1 MDSFRK
7 LLPRNVHSR
16 HPGALNPSM
25 NLTPSLKYQALAFS
39 ELHLWTRCYS
49 ERSRRTFS
57 CSPDVS
63 PLEKEEGDEV
73 DKEDGAGEWQGPGS
87 KLELSR
93 VGLEPSSP
101 H

>member
-25 NLTPSLKYQALAFS
+25 NLTPTLKYQASAFS

-49 ERSRRTFS
+49 EHSRRTFS

-73 DKEDGAGEWQGPGS
+73 NKEDGAGEWQGPGS
-87 KLELSR
+87 KLELSHA
-93 VGLEPSSP
+93 GLEPSSP